1 MSLRNLIDKSPMQSK
16 KFIAYFVTNIL
27 NKALLFFM
35 IIHSVNPSIIVWGIT
50 ASAFID
56 IGYIIGQAALDGF
69 VRIAH
74 IQNPF
79 YETDEEKTN
88 STSDQKNQ

>member
-1 MSLRNLIDKSPMQSK
+1 M
-16 KFIAYFVTNIL
+16 IA
-27 NKALLFFM
+27 
-35 IIHSVNPSIIVWGIT
+35 HEVNPSIIVWGIT

-79 YETDEEKTN
+79 SSFEEPK
-88 STSDQKNQ
+88 S